1 MRLKHGLPLMKK
13 FGSHL
18 RNSLVWLR
26 VSTSFKTK
34 KVVRFQRI
42 CLQAHNFELKRASV
56 GQCCRTVYLEFM
68 WLNAEIG
75 SSAGDLTGNK
85 NESSQRPGY

>member
-42 CLQAHNFELKRASV
+42 CLQAHNFRVDKEQVWVSAV
-56 GQCCRTVYLEFM
+56 AQYI
-68 WLNAEIG
+68 LNLCG
-75 SSAGDLTGNK
+75 
-85 NESSQRPGY
+85 

>member
-1 MRLKHGLPLMKK
+1 MKK

-42 CLQAHNFELKRASV
+42 CLQAHNFRVEKSKCGSV
-56 GQCCRTVYLEFM
+56 LSHS
-68 WLNAEIG
+68 I
-75 SSAGDLTGNK
+75 S
-85 NESSQRPGY
+85 

>member
-42 CLQAHNFELKRASV
+42 CLQAHNFRVEKSKCGSV
-56 GQCCRTVYLEFM
+56 LSHSIF
-68 WLNAEIG
+68 
-75 SSAGDLTGNK
+75 
-85 NESSQRPGY
+85 

>member
-18 RNSLVWLR
+18 RHSLVWLR
-26 VSTSFKTK
+26 VSTSFNTK

-42 CLQAHNFELKRASV
+42 CLQAHNFRVEESKCGSV
-56 GQCCRTVYLEFM
+56 LSHS
-68 WLNAEIG
+68 I
-75 SSAGDLTGNK
+75 S
-85 NESSQRPGY
+85 